1 MKVKLIAHLLIFI
14 MVGLCFSACAWP
26 KVYCRSSS
34 GSVIYDRM
42 SHRLEI
48 VWESTT
54 QTPDGAPVTHESDST
69 KVSE

>member
-1 MKVKLIAHLLIFI
+1 MKVLKVMIIF
-14 MVGLCFSACAWP
+14 VASLCLSACAWP

-34 GSVIYDRM
+34 GSVTYDRM

-54 QTPDGAPVTHESDST
+54 QTPNGDKVTHVPDS
-69 KVSE
+69 VRIHDQ